1 MSAEGTRILVVAGP
15 SGSGKSTLLKKLLAD
30 YAHFRF
36 AVSCTTRPPRAGE
49 EHGREYYFID
59 QVEFDKR
66 VADGDFA
73 EWEALHAN
81 RYGTLISELDRIRAE
96 GCHPVLDVDV
106 KGALNIQRRL
116 PDSLLVFIAPPSLE
130 VLEARLRRR
139 KSESE
144 EQIRIRLA
152 RSKEE
157 LDLAPR
163 FDVQIVNDELED
175 SYHALQDCLR
185 EFLLLDGQQGD
196 AHAQNA

>member
-30 YAHFRF
+30 YSHFRF
-36 AVSCTTRPPRAGE
+36 AVSCTTRAPRAGE

-59 QVEFDKR
+59 QLEFDKR
-66 VADGDFA
+66 VAAGDFA

-81 RYGTLISELDRIRAE
+81 RYGTLISELARIRAE
-96 GCHPVLDVDV
+96 GFHPVLDVDV